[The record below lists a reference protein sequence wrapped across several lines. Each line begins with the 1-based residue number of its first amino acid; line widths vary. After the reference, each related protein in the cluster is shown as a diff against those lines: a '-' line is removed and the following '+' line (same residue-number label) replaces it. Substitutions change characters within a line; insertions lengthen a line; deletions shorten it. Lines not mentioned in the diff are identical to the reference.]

1 MQGACVRSLVR
12 ELDATTKTRHN
23 ERNKYVNNNNNRQ
36 RAVRRVRGHRSKSGE
51 VWEGREIG
59 MLNADEKTRKDK

>member
-1 MQGACVRSLVR
+1 MEHRDSVYFNFLK
-12 ELDATTKTRHN
+12 LK
-23 ERNKYVNNNNNRQ
+23 RNKYVKNNNNRQ

-51 VWEGREIG
+51 VREGRGTG

>member
-1 MQGACVRSLVR
+1 MQGARVQSLVR
-12 ELDATTKTRHN
+12 ELDAATNTRHN
-23 ERNKYVNNNNNRQ
+23 QRNKYVKNNNNRQ

-51 VWEGREIG
+51 VREGRGTG